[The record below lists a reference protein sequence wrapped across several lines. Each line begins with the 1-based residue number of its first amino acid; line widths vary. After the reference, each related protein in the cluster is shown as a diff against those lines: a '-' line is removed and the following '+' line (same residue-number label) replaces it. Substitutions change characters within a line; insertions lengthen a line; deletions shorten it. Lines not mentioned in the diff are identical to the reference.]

1 MRSLLALLS
10 LAAPSV
16 FAFAGA
22 GSIPQGHVWPGY
34 SGPGSHA
41 FVPSG
46 EAKFWNGVAR
56 TAGFVDAAGK
66 TAATSAII
74 SRVAG
79 AGRYVW
85 AACAANPVVCAGG
98 AAFAAYMMQSNI
110 AQDPQ
115 TGQWGKWKGNPG
127 TVEYL
132 DTGSGQWMSSMG
144 AVCAAHTG
152 RIQNDAYTRLVF
164 FDYTSPSDGKD
175 GQCRY
180 QLFSFD
186 VLQPDLA
193 VTPVP
198 TRPVLVPPEF
208 KPVTQEEL
216 EEHFQRYEPSDD
228 VANEAG
234 AAGVPM
240 PTAQPQM
247 APTRSPSG
255 EPYKNAQGQTRQD
268 VMDCVHNPQTM
279 APLAFECTMKSVD
292 PATTSTTTHPDAG
305 SSPAAPP
312 GSASSPT
319 GTPAPPEE
327 KPSDL
332 CALHPDIVA
341 CAKFGTQPQ
350 SDPMPRKSLPLAFA
364 TEALGL
370 PAACPSPVA
379 LPNGQE
385 LSYQP
390 VCDAVLSLRP
400 LVVAFGALAS
410 MLMVVAALRAS

>member
-1 MRSLLALLS
+1 MLRLLPLLGV
-10 LAAPSV
+10 LVAPSV

-22 GSIPQGHVWPGY
+22 GSIPQGYVFPGY

-56 TAGFVDAAGK
+56 TTGFVDAAGK

-85 AACAANPVVCAGG
+85 AACYANPIICAGG
-98 AAFAAYMMQSNI
+98 VAFAAYMMQSGI
-110 AQDPQ
+110 EQDPES
-115 TGQWGKWKGNPG
+115 GQWGKWKGGQNG
-127 TVEYL
+127 MEYGYGDNWFSTL
-132 DTGSGQWMSSMG
+132 EAAASSFGASISTGG
-144 AVCAAHTG
+144 
-152 RIQNDAYTRLVF
+152 YT
-164 FDYTSPSDGKD
+164 YTLQACSHPPDGSPSCNFTVIREGFNPYTD
-175 GQCRY
+175 Q
-180 QLFSFD
+180 FSFSY
-186 VLQPDLA
+186 
-193 VTPVP
+193 
-198 TRPVLVPPEF
+198 RPSAIPRYFE
-208 KPVTQEEL
+208 PVTQEQL
-216 EEHFQRYEPSDD
+216 EQHFSQYEPSDD
-228 VANEAG
+228 AANEAG

-247 APTRSPSG
+247 APTRSPVG

-292 PATTSTTTHPDAG
+292 PATTSTTTHPDLG

-319 GTPAPPEE
+319 GTPTPPQPEE

-341 CAKFGTQPQ
+341 CAKFGTVPEQQPIPKKVTPVNFV
-350 SDPMPRKSLPLAFA
+350 SES
-364 TEALGL
+364 LGL
-370 PAACPSPVA
+370 PAACPAPIALPRGATLEFTSACDAFRMLRPFVVA
-379 LPNGQE
+379 LG
-385 LSYQP
+385 
-390 VCDAVLSLRP
+390 AV
-400 LVVAFGALAS
+400 VS
-410 MLMVVAALRAS
+410 MMMVVFALRVG